1 MKSKIGTIALSFFIA
16 IALWLYVITT
26 VSPGSQE
33 TYYNIPVVLSNE
45 SVLAERG
52 LMITYRSSSTA
63 TLVLSG
69 NRSDLSKVDQSNITL
84 KADLSAIYEPGNQ
97 IPINYTTSF
106 PGNVASNAF
115 VIESKTPG
123 RIYLNVE
130 RKISKAIPVEVKWT
144 GSVPEGFIADRDNLL
159 LEYPTIQI
167 TGPQSVTDQIEKA
180 VIEIDLTEQRESISR
195 DSAYT
200 LCKADGEPVDAGLI
214 TTNAEL
220 IHLEVRIQRVK
231 DVQLVYQ
238 LVEGGGARAEN
249 AEITLSM
256 DKIRVSGSEAAVEL
270 MGDQLV
276 VGTIDLTEISE
287 DTVKT
292 FAITLDEGITNL
304 TGVAEVTAE
313 IRLTGLAVKDFLIRQ
328 INPMNVPAGLEV
340 ELITQELAVK
350 LRGPADQIARL
361 TDEDVKIVVD
371 FTGAEVGTATF
382 PVRAVLTDEFRDVG
396 VFRSDSVS
404 ASVLPLGTMDAQQ
417 EATTQPEGE
426 PQEQPQA
433 VG

>member
-1 MKSKIGTIALSFFIA
+1 MKNKFASVALSILIA
-16 IALWLYVITT
+16 MALWLYVITT

-45 SVLAERG
+45 SVLNERG
-52 LMITYRSSSTA
+52 LMITHQSSSTA

-97 IPINYTTSF
+97 IPISYTTSF

-130 RKISKAIPVEVKWT
+130 RRVSKAIPLELKWV
-144 GSVPEGFIADRDNLL
+144 GSVPEGFIADRDNTV

-180 VIEIDLTEQRESISR
+180 VIEVDLTEQRESISR
-195 DSAYT
+195 DCAYT
-200 LCKADGEPVDAGLI
+200 LCDATGEPVDAGLI
-214 TTNAEL
+214 TTNVEL

-238 LVEGGGARAEN
+238 LVEGGGATAEN
-249 AEITLSM
+249 AQITLSM
-256 DKIRVSGSEAAVEL
+256 DKIRISGSEAAVEM

-276 VGTIDLTEISE
+276 IGTIDLTEISE

-292 FAITLDEGITNL
+292 FTIPLDEGITNL
-304 TGVAEVTAE
+304 TGVAEVTAD
-313 IRLTGLAVKDFLIRQ
+313 IHLTGLATKDLLIRQ
-328 INPMNVPAGLEV
+328 INVVNVPEGLEV

-350 LRGPADQIARL
+350 LRGPSAQIAQL
-361 TDEDVKIVVD
+361 SDEDVMIVVD
-371 FTGAEVGTATF
+371 FTNAEVGTATF
-382 PVRAVLTDEFRDVG
+382 PVRAVFTDGFRDVG
-396 VFRSDSVS
+396 IFRSDSVS
-404 ASVLPLGTMDAQQ
+404 ASVLPSGSIAG
-417 EATTQPEGE
+417 EAGE
-426 PQEQPQA
+426 PAPQSEEQPQA